1 MVTLKPITDW
11 WGNVIRYEE
20 VPTGADPA
28 EPTPQNV
35 ANTIHGSN
43 TYHLTRGGIPSPSPR
58 NTQRPKRN
66 TPLGYP
72 KPPLSAKHVTR

>member
-20 VPTGADPA
+20 MPTGADPA

-43 TYHLTRGGIPSPSPR
+43 TYHLTRGGIPSPVSQEHPEAQAKYPPGVSPI
-58 NTQRPKRN
+58 PSKR
-66 TPLGYP
+66 
-72 KPPLSAKHVTR
+72 

>member
-1 MVTLKPITDW
+1 MVTLKPITDR

-35 ANTIHGSN
+35 ANTIHGIN
-43 TYHLTRGGIPSPSPR
+43 TYPLTRGGIPSPVSQEHPEAQAKYPPGVSPI
-58 NTQRPKRN
+58 PSKR
-66 TPLGYP
+66 
-72 KPPLSAKHVTR
+72 